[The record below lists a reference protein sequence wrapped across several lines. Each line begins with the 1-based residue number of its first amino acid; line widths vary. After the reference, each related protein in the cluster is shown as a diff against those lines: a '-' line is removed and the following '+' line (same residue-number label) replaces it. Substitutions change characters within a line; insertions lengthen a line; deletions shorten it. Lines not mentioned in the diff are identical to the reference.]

1 VLSQEPAKLRKL
13 LLSPSGVLFEN
24 ESLQIGFRSQMEIPG
39 GLMKIVLYYGN
50 KVASTISVSS
60 VKVTNGAAINNLP
73 IAFTPSSFEV
83 ASKQQSQ
90 QQCKVAMSAPAAA
103 LPALEIAFSV
113 AGGGSFV
120 VRCSLPVVA
129 SKFFRPH
136 VFEPQQFKQRW
147 QQLKSEQQQVIPV
160 AHEVDANKLRGAV
173 SGGMSM
179 GLIAGVDTNP
189 NNAIGC
195 CVFHFAKRKP
205 NDANSFVTMPVL
217 LRLEFSPQNHAIRV
231 TVRSPHEATSKSVMA
246 AFVAIFKHTA

>member
-1 VLSQEPAKLRKL
+1 
-13 LLSPSGVLFEN
+13 
-24 ESLQIGFRSQMEIPG
+24 
-39 GLMKIVLYYGN
+39 
-50 KVASTISVSS
+50 
-60 VKVTNGAAINNLP
+60 
-73 IAFTPSSFEV
+73 
-83 ASKQQSQ
+83 
-90 QQCKVAMSAPAAA
+90 
-103 LPALEIAFSV
+103 
-113 AGGGSFV
+113 
-120 VRCSLPVVA
+120 LPVVA

-173 SGGMSM
+173 SGGMCM